1 MMNEKKSPEEFSLYQ
16 WVATIPLCDDLWL
29 GMQAQ
34 NVAVVDMTIMRRIEH
49 DALEEYFNDDRISM
63 PTLQVLSALSQ
74 MWIFSF
80 YEFLRTW
87 RQRARTLTGFA
98 DKLAALKTDKEREA
112 YLNEITDGV
121 KQNARFVKIAPVFYL
136 DHVARVADAAFINSI
151 RDYRDATDELF
162 RDVEAIRMSLAKH
175 EIAGTNKEK
184 LIAEAP
190 GYGRVSYF
198 TGSMYWQIVLTDNT
212 VTVVER
218 RRLANKFLNL
228 NEEDDIEADATV
240 ETDK

>member
-1 MMNEKKSPEEFSLYQ
+1 MSEKKSSDEFSVYQ

-34 NVAVVDMTIMRRIEH
+34 NVAIVDMTIMRHIEH
-49 DALEEYFNDDRISM
+49 DALEEYFKDDSFSM

-98 DKLAALKTDKEREA
+98 DKLTALQTDKEREA
-112 YLNEITDGV
+112 YLKEITDGV
-121 KQNARFVKIAPVFYL
+121 KQKARFVKIAPVFYL
-136 DHVARVADAAFINSI
+136 DHVARVADVAFIKSI
-151 RDYRDATDELF
+151 RDYWDATEDLF
-162 RDVEAIRMSLAKH
+162 RDVEAIRMPLAKH

-198 TGSMYWQIVLTDNT
+198 TGSMYWQIALTDNT

-228 NEEDDIEADATV
+228 KDEDDIDEDAV
-240 ETDK
+240 AETDK